1 MTIKMRLLLTLI
13 PSAAVSALVSQLLI
27 DRVLPGGGPLSLL
40 AGMILFSLLIALAAL
55 LLFPWWL
62 RPLKQID
69 PDHPAESG
77 DPLLQPLTEQ
87 LAHQRQQL
95 EELGHVVAR
104 LSNDL
109 SFTAAD
115 IFSSM
120 EKAENSIARQ
130 QQETDQV
137 ATAMNEMTATVEEVA
152 RSAAEASGAAQSA
165 LEASNEGLSIA
176 QVARE
181 DIQILVEKVGNA
193 SEVISRLEEES
204 SNIGVVLDVI
214 KNIAEQTNLLALNAA
229 IEAARAGEQG
239 RGFAVVADEVRTL
252 ASRTQESTQE
262 IEEMI
267 SRLQAGVRDSVA
279 VMQVAVDR
287 GQEGSEQVGRTLSAL
302 DTILQAVNTMSDMNS
317 QIATAA
323 EEQTA
328 VANEINQNI
337 VNINEQGV
345 TTAADAEAARKACEK
360 LADFSNRLQDLLQRL
375 DIQAA
380 SLDLSAAK
388 AAHLN
393 WKTRLRAFLDGK
405 EALSMDEA
413 VSHRHCKFGKWY
425 YSEGLQNFGHIEAM
439 RAVEKPHEELHEMIR
454 TIIEY
459 KERGQ
464 MDQAEQAYRYVS
476 NISDEIVRLMDE
488 AERQAV
494 NG

>member
-1 MTIKMRLLLTLI
+1 MTIILRIILSVVLSTVLATALAVASVTPWIEGLPAMVGIAIL
-13 PSAAVSALVSQLLI
+13 SAALTTLFVTLLKGWWF
-27 DRVLPGGGPLSLL
+27 RPLLEMATAERAETDDPL
-40 AGMILFSLLIALAAL
+40 
-55 LLFPWWL
+55 L
-62 RPLKQID
+62 RPLAERLTAQARRID
-69 PDHPAESG
+69 
-77 DPLLQPLTEQ
+77 
-87 LAHQRQQL
+87 
-95 EELGHVVAR
+95 ELGHEVGHLA
-104 LSNDL
+104 NDL
-109 SFTAAD
+109 SFTASD
-115 IFSSM
+115 IFGSM

-130 QQETDQV
+130 QQETEQV

-152 RSAAEASGAAQSA
+152 RNAAEASGAAHTA
-165 LEASNEGLSIA
+165 LEASTEGLDIA
-176 QVARE
+176 RVARQ
-181 DIQILVEKVGNA
+181 DIEVLVDNVGNA
-193 SEVISRLEEES
+193 SQVISQLEEES

-214 KNIAEQTNLLALNAA
+214 KGIAEQTNLLALNAA

-267 SRLQAGVRDSVA
+267 SRLQAGVRDSVN
-279 VMQVAVDR
+279 VMQVAVDK
-287 GQEGSEQVGRTLSAL
+287 GQEGSNQVGRTLQAL
-302 DTILQAVNTMSDMNS
+302 NAIQEAVNTMSDMNS

-328 VANEINQNI
+328 VANEINQNV
-337 VNINEQGV
+337 VNIKEQGAV
-345 TTAADAEAARKACEK
+345 TARDAGAARLACEK
-360 LADFSNRLQDLLQRL
+360 LADFSNRMQDLLQTL
-375 DIQAA
+375 GIQPGG
-380 SLDLSAAK
+380 LDLSAAK

-425 YSEGLQNFGHIEAM
+425 YSEGLANYGNIPAM
-439 RAVEKPHEELHEMIR
+439 REVERPHEELHEMIR

-464 MDQAEQAYRYVS
+464 MDQAEQAYQYVS

>member
-1 MTIKMRLLLTLI
+1 MTIKMRVLLTLI
-13 PSAAVSALVSQLLI
+13 PSAAVSFFLADFIASWLAPAGGILHDTLLV
-27 DRVLPGGGPLSLL
+27 VLSLL
-40 AGMILFSLLIALAAL
+40 LLAAASRLLLSWWLQPLRALADSPQTTDPL
-55 LLFPWWL
+55 L
-62 RPLKQID
+62 RPL
-69 PDHPAESG
+69 AER
-77 DPLLQPLTEQ
+77 LTT
-87 LAHQRQQL
+87 QQERL
-95 EELGHVVAR
+95 DGLGEEVGR

-109 SFTAAD
+109 SFTASD
-115 IFSSM
+115 IFASM

-152 RSAAEASGAAQSA
+152 RNAAEASGAAQAA
-165 LEASNEGLSIA
+165 LDASNEGLGIA
-176 QVARE
+176 RTARE
-181 DIQILVEKVGNA
+181 DIQVLVDKVDNA
-193 SEVISRLEEES
+193 SQVISRLEEES
-204 SNIGVVLDVI
+204 GNIGVVLDVI

-279 VMQVAVDR
+279 VMQVAVEK
-287 GQEGSEQVGRTLSAL
+287 GQEGSEQVGRTLTAL

-337 VNINEQGV
+337 LNINEQGV
-345 TTAADAEAARKACEK
+345 TTAADAEAARKACET

-375 DIQAA
+375 DIKPAG
-380 SLDLSAAK
+380 LDLSAAK

-405 EALSMDEA
+405 EALSRDEA

-425 YSEGLQNFGHIEAM
+425 YSEGLEKFGAIPAM
-439 RAVEKPHEELHEMIR
+439 REVEKPHEELHEMIR
-454 TIIEY
+454 LIIEY

-464 MDQAEQAYRYVS
+464 MDQAEQAYHEVARISERIVS
-476 NISDEIVRLMDE
+476 LMDE
-488 AERQAV
+488 AEREA
-494 NG
+494 N